1 VPFLLLGTAEKSL
14 GTGRG
19 LADVAPTVLD
29 LLGLVQPSEMT
40 GRSILL
46 KAALAGENAS

>member
-1 VPFLLLGTAEKSL
+1 ML

-29 LLGLVQPSEMT
+29 LLGLSKPVRMT
-40 GRSILL
+40 GRSLILRDSL
-46 KAALAGENAS
+46 SI